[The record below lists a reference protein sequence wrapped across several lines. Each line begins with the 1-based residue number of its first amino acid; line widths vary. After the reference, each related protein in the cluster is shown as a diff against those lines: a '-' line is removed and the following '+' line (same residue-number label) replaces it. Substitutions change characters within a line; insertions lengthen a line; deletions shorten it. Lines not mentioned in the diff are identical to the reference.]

1 MIAAR
6 QIAFGK
12 AAGKSLS
19 AKDYVQDGLV
29 AHWDGLESSGFG
41 NFKRGEQWIDLVRPD
56 FKIKITLKDG
66 VEWVEDGL
74 KTTKEISIGSI
85 YEPFYLYD
93 FVGELLNP
101 ENFTFELGVR
111 FPMLESFNCSLFCWR
126 HNSNRPNTGP
136 LSVCNPWSYLRITGG
151 GNGLYGDDS
160 QSYDIK
166 NHIGTN
172 FAINLTA
179 KYTEQEL
186 YVNGELAR
194 STFPFATF
202 PTVAHRMK
210 LYFQASPT
218 IPCVYRYLRIYSR
231 PLSSEEIAHNEM
243 VTRAR
248 FGATGEL

>member
-1 MIAAR
+1 MMLGAR
-6 QIAFGK
+6 TGAWAK
-12 AAGKSLS
+12 AGGDLS

-41 NFKRGEQWIDLVRPD
+41 NFERGEQWIDLVRPD
-56 FKIKITLKDG
+56 FQTKITLKDG

-74 KTTKEISIGSI
+74 KTTEPIHIGTI
-85 YEPFYLYD
+85 YDPFYLYD

-111 FPMLESFNCSLFCWR
+111 FPMLESFDCSLFCWR
-126 HNSNRPNTGP
+126 NISNGP
-136 LSVCNPWSYLRITGG
+136 IAVRNPWSYLRITGG
-151 GNGLYGDDS
+151 GTGLYGNDS

-194 STFPFATF
+194 STFPFNTF
-202 PTVAHRMK
+202 PSATHRMM
-210 LYFQASPT
+210 LYFQSSSP

>member
-1 MIAAR
+1 
-6 QIAFGK
+6 
-12 AAGKSLS
+12 
-19 AKDYVQDGLV
+19 VQDGLV

-56 FKIKITLKDG
+56 FKTKITLKDG

-111 FPMLESFNCSLFCWR
+111 FPMLESFQCSLFSWR
-126 HNSNRPNTGP
+126 NYAKDFPCAGP
-136 LSVCNPWSYLRITGG
+136 FAILKPWSYLRITGG
-151 GNGLYGDDS
+151 GYGSYNSDS

-194 STFPFATF
+194 SAFPFAIF
-202 PTVAHRMK
+202 SSAAHRMK
-210 LYFQASPT
+210 LYFQASSP

-243 VTRAR
+243 ITRAR

>member
-1 MIAAR
+1 MLIGMRNAML
-6 QIAFGK
+6 
-12 AAGKSLS
+12 AGGDLS

-29 AHWDGLESSGFG
+29 AHWDGLEPSGFG
-41 NFKRGEQWIDLVRPD
+41 NFNRGEQWIDLVRPD
-56 FKIKITLKDG
+56 FNIKITLKDG

-74 KTTKEISIGSI
+74 KTTVSIPIGSI

-111 FPMLESFNCSLFCWR
+111 FPMLESFYCSLFCWR
-126 HNSNRPNTGP
+126 HSNHGP
-136 LSVCNPWSYLRITGG
+136 LAVHNPWSFLRITGG
-151 GNGLYGDDS
+151 GNGVADDS

-194 STFPFATF
+194 STFPFDTF
-202 PTVAHRMK
+202 SSAAHRMA
-210 LYFQASPT
+210 LYFQASSP

>member
-1 MIAAR
+1 MMLGARTAAW
-6 QIAFGK
+6 AK
-12 AAGKSLS
+12 AGYT

-56 FKIKITLKDG
+56 LKIKITLKDG

-74 KTTKEISIGSI
+74 KTTKEIPIGSI
-85 YEPFYLYD
+85 YVPFYLYD

-111 FPMLESFNCSLFCWR
+111 FPMLESFSCNLFSWR
-126 HNSNRPNTGP
+126 HSNNGP
-136 LSVCNPWSYLRITGG
+136 ISVRNPWSYLRITGG
-151 GNGLYGDDS
+151 GIGTGVSGNDP

-194 STFPFATF
+194 STFPFNTF
-202 PTVAHRMK
+202 TSDAHRMK
-210 LYFQASPT
+210 LYFQSSSQ

-243 VTRAR
+243 ITRAR